1 MSEPPTPEPD
11 PPRSPFWRFV
21 TAVLARLRGRPEPA
35 PKSGRERRRV
45 PRLAAPPGVR
55 AAVHLEAPDEG
66 TDVALG
72 LIDVSEDG
80 AGLRLRTPVR
90 PGEETYL
97 ALYPP
102 GGVDLV
108 LVRRRAAV
116 VWCRPESGNSFRAGV
131 RFTSRL
137 TPDDL
142 RVLAN

>member
-1 MSEPPTPEPD
+1 MPGPPTPDPG
-11 PPRSPFWRFV
+11 PPRSPFRRFV
-21 TAVLARLRGRPEPA
+21 TAVLARLRGRPA
-35 PKSGRERRRV
+35 GPKPGRDRRRV
-45 PRLAAPPGVR
+45 PRLPVPPGVR
-55 AAVHLEAPDEG
+55 ATVHLEAPDEG

-116 VWCRPESGNSFRAGV
+116 VWCRPESGSSFRAGV

-142 RVLAN
+142 HVLAN